1 MAGGHD
7 IPAGR
12 VGGIP
17 AHRTGAPGDRAS
29 LDDRAVRRQA
39 PDRQIASLVFEI
51 EDFKE
56 RSLTNNR
63 SPKPGIYTNPVS
75 QSGGV
80 DQ

>member
-63 SPKPGIYTNPVS
+63 ARESACRTIVD
-75 QSGGV
+75 SGGRTGG
-80 DQ
+80 